1 MESLASVISQEK
13 RHTDLNERNKIVS
26 TCRWHDYLHRKSQG
40 IYAQHR
46 YRLVGELNKNTATSQ
61 QNNCKYLGW
70 TIEKQN

>member
-1 MESLASVISQEK
+1 MKEIKLSLLADD
-13 RHTDLNERNKIVS
+13 TN
-26 TCRWHDYLHRKSQG
+26 YLHRKSQG